1 MTGFDVRHLTIN
13 GQQMG
18 YRLAG
23 EGPAIVLIHGLA
35 SSSATWRL
43 VAPRLATRHTVLA
56 VDLLGHGESAKPRGD
71 YSLGA
76 HASSIR
82 DLLVALGLEQA
93 TFVGH
98 SFGGGIAMQV
108 AYQFPERCQRLVLV
122 ASGGLG
128 KEVTPLLRAVAVPGA
143 EFVLPLVLSARPR
156 ALLMALGARLRRLGL
171 RVDETKAE
179 MWDNY
184 GSLTSPAGRLAFL
197 STVREVIDLAG
208 QRVSANEKLYLAAAI
223 PTLIV
228 WGDRDSI
235 IPVSH
240 GYAAHEAVPGSRLEI
255 LEGSG
260 HFLPRQDPERL
271 SALIEDFVATTEPAS
286 ADGRAFQAAL
296 RQASSL
302 REAPPTATAPPA
314 TAPPATA
321 TAPPATATA
330 HAPAVPAVHDVASAV
345 GNPGADA
352 ASRP

>member
-13 GQQMG
+13 GQQIG

-43 VAPRLATRHTVLA
+43 VGPRLAARHTVLA

-76 HASSIR
+76 HASGIR
-82 DLLVALGLEQA
+82 DLMVALGIERA

-98 SFGGGIAMQV
+98 SFGGGIAMQL
-108 AYQFPERCQRLVLV
+108 AYQFPERCERLVLV

-128 KEVTPLLRAVAVPGA
+128 KEVTPLLRAVALPGA
-143 EFVLPLVLSARPR
+143 EFVLPLVLHARPH
-156 ALLMALGARLRRLGL
+156 AVLLGLAARLRRLGL
-171 RVDETKAE
+171 RVDEAKTE

-184 GSLTSPAGRLAFL
+184 TSLTSPAGRLAFL

-235 IPVSH
+235 IPVAH

-255 LEGSG
+255 LQGSG
-260 HFLPRQDPERL
+260 HFLPRQDAERL
-271 SALIEDFVATTEPAS
+271 SDLVDDFVATTEPAT
-286 ADGRAFQAAL
+286 ADDRAFQAAL
-296 RQASSL
+296 RQAS
-302 REAPPTATAPPA
+302 A
-314 TAPPATA
+314 
-321 TAPPATATA
+321 
-330 HAPAVPAVHDVASAV
+330 
-345 GNPGADA
+345 GAQA
-352 ASRP
+352 ASHT

>member
-171 RVDETKAE
+171 RVDEAKAE

-330 HAPAVPAVHDVASAV
+330 NATAVPAVHDVASEV